1 MFGAVLGMVIS
12 MAIGVWQTRDY
23 WHGPAEAFEWLPWL
37 KRLLPLTVGF
47 GGVLYMMSLDMIVV
61 QRYFPAQETGY
72 YGAAGMI
79 GRAIY
84 FFTAPLT
91 AVLFPKIVDSAARSE
106 KSNVLF
112 LALGATALMGAGAAL
127 FCTFFPEVP
136 LRLVYNP
143 SFLKIAPL
151 VPVFAWCMLP
161 LTLSSVLINNLLAR
175 SQFAVVPWLVLL
187 AVGYYFA
194 LSGAAEIS
202 ASGLHV
208 YNPWLD
214 QVFDRPAGVRPAD
227 FVPVVRTLGTFASLM
242 MVICL
247 FFTWRG
253 RAKPAASSEAGV

>member
-1 MFGAVLGMVIS
+1 M
-12 MAIGVWQTRDY
+12 
-23 WHGPAEAFEWLPWL
+23 
-37 KRLLPLTVGF
+37 LPLTLGF

-91 AVLFPKIVDSAARSE
+91 AVMFPKIVDSAARSE

-112 LALGATALMGAGAAL
+112 LALGATALMGAGAAS

-175 SQFAVVPWLVLL
+175 SKYAVVPWLVLL

-194 LSGAAEIS
+194 LNHAAQGVTQGS
-202 ASGLHV
+202 ASIG
-208 YNPWLD
+208 P
-214 QVFDRPAGVRPAD
+214 QD
-227 FVPVVRTLGTFASLM
+227 FVPVVRTLGIFASLM
-242 MVICL
+242 MTICL

-253 RAKPAASSEAGV
+253 RAKATGQREATA